1 MIFLYVFLGF
11 ILFLLI
17 LLCCP
22 VKVFISFKNSLAVR
36 MKFLFFSF
44 DLFPKKKKKQTI
56 INKIFTIIKKGFFR
70 FLNFLKF
77 VAYISCNFDL
87 FPDEKIKQ
95 VVLEE
100 EKEKKEKKNQ
110 VKSHDNKFL
119 SIIKEEGFF
128 GFLRILKAVADI
140 LFDSARKVLKK
151 IHISSFDLY
160 LLVAKDNAADTA
172 VDFARVYA
180 LISYATSVLLRNVDE
195 SKYYIEVIPGF
206 NEAEC
211 KVDFSSKFYFFPI
224 SMLGIALGALFKFV
238 KNVYLNS
245 VSERV

>member
-22 VKVFISFKNSLAVR
+22 VKVFVSFKNSLAVR
-36 MKFLFFSF
+36 IKFLFFSF
-44 DLFPKKKKKQTI
+44 DLFPKKKKKQVI
-56 INKIFTIIKKGFFR
+56 VEVEK
-70 FLNFLKF
+70 
-77 VAYISCNFDL
+77 
-87 FPDEKIKQ
+87 DEKIQ
-95 VVLEE
+95 F
-100 EKEKKEKKNQ
+100 
-110 VKSHDNKFL
+110 KSRDNKFL

-128 GFLRILKAVADI
+128 GFLRILKAVVDI

-211 KVDFSSKFYFFPI
+211 KVDFSSKFYIFPI

>member
-22 VKVFISFKNSLAVR
+22 VKVFVSFKNSLVVR

-44 DLFPKKKKKQTI
+44 DLFPKKKKKQVI
-56 INKIFTIIKKGFFR
+56 
-70 FLNFLKF
+70 
-77 VAYISCNFDL
+77 V
-87 FPDEKIKQ
+87 
-95 VVLEE
+95 EE
-100 EKEKKEKKNQ
+100 EKNEKIQFKT
-110 VKSHDNKFL
+110 HDNKIL

-128 GFLRILKAVADI
+128 GFLRILKVVADI

-160 LLVAKDNAADTA
+160 MLVAKDNAADTA

-238 KNVYLNS
+238 KNVYLDS

>member
-1 MIFLYVFLGF
+1 MIFLYAFLGF

-22 VKVFISFKNSLAVR
+22 VKVFVSFKNSLDIKV
-36 MKFLFFSF
+36 KFLFFSF
-44 DLFPKKKKKQTI
+44 DLFPEKKKKQTI
-56 INKIFTIIKKGFFR
+56 
-70 FLNFLKF
+70 
-77 VAYISCNFDL
+77 V
-87 FPDEKIKQ
+87 
-95 VVLEE
+95 EE
-100 EKEKKEKKNQ
+100 EKNEKIQ
-110 VKSHDNKFL
+110 FKSHNNKFL

-128 GFLRILKAVADI
+128 GFLRILKVVADI

-172 VDFARVYA
+172 VDSTRVYA

>member
-22 VKVFISFKNSLAVR
+22 VKVFVSFKDSLAVR

-44 DLFPKKKKKQTI
+44 DLFPKKKKKQVI
-56 INKIFTIIKKGFFR
+56 
-70 FLNFLKF
+70 
-77 VAYISCNFDL
+77 V
-87 FPDEKIKQ
+87 
-95 VVLEE
+95 EE
-100 EKEKKEKKNQ
+100 EKNEKIQFKT
-110 VKSHDNKFL
+110 HDNKIL

-160 LLVAKDNAADTA
+160 MLVAKDNAADTA

-238 KNVYLNS
+238 KNVYLDS

>member
-1 MIFLYVFLGF
+1 MCLRLIS

-22 VKVFISFKNSLAVR
+22 VKVFVSFKNSLAVR
-36 MKFLFFSF
+36 IKFLFFSF
-44 DLFPKKKKKQTI
+44 DLFPKKKKKQVI
-56 INKIFTIIKKGFFR
+56 VEEEK
-70 FLNFLKF
+70 
-77 VAYISCNFDL
+77 
-87 FPDEKIKQ
+87 DEKIQ
-95 VVLEE
+95 F
-100 EKEKKEKKNQ
+100 
-110 VKSHDNKFL
+110 KSRDNKFL

-128 GFLRILKAVADI
+128 GFLRILKAVVDI

-172 VDFARVYA
+172 VDSTRVYA

>member
-22 VKVFISFKNSLAVR
+22 VKVFVSFKNSLAVR
-36 MKFLFFSF
+36 IKFLFFSF
-44 DLFPKKKKKQTI
+44 DLFPKKKKKQVI
-56 INKIFTIIKKGFFR
+56 VEEEK
-70 FLNFLKF
+70 
-77 VAYISCNFDL
+77 
-87 FPDEKIKQ
+87 DEKIQ
-95 VVLEE
+95 F
-100 EKEKKEKKNQ
+100 
-110 VKSHDNKFL
+110 KSRDNKFL

-128 GFLRILKAVADI
+128 GFLRILKAVVDI

-172 VDFARVYA
+172 VDSTRVYA

>member
-22 VKVFISFKNSLAVR
+22 VKVFVSFKNSLAVR

-44 DLFPKKKKKQTI
+44 DLFPKKKKKQVI
-56 INKIFTIIKKGFFR
+56 
-70 FLNFLKF
+70 
-77 VAYISCNFDL
+77 V
-87 FPDEKIKQ
+87 
-95 VVLEE
+95 EE
-100 EKEKKEKKNQ
+100 EKNEKIQFKT
-110 VKSHDNKFL
+110 HDNKIL

-245 VSERV
+245 DSERV

>member
-22 VKVFISFKNSLAVR
+22 VKVFVSFKNSLAVR

-44 DLFPKKKKKQTI
+44 DLFPKKKKKQVI
-56 INKIFTIIKKGFFR
+56 
-70 FLNFLKF
+70 
-77 VAYISCNFDL
+77 V
-87 FPDEKIKQ
+87 
-95 VVLEE
+95 EE
-100 EKEKKEKKNQ
+100 EKNEKIQFKT
-110 VKSHDNKFL
+110 HDNKIL

-206 NEAEC
+206 NEAEY

>member
-22 VKVFISFKNSLAVR
+22 VKVFVSFKNSLSVR

-44 DLFPKKKKKQTI
+44 DLFPKKKKKQVI
-56 INKIFTIIKKGFFR
+56 
-70 FLNFLKF
+70 
-77 VAYISCNFDL
+77 V
-87 FPDEKIKQ
+87 
-95 VVLEE
+95 EE
-100 EKEKKEKKNQ
+100 EKNEKIQFKT
-110 VKSHDNKFL
+110 HDNKIL

-160 LLVAKDNAADTA
+160 LLVAKDNAADTS

-238 KNVYLNS
+238 KNVYLDS